1 MTKLTQEQFIEEYA
15 DKTAT
20 CAVTIQKLKDELN
33 TVEYLAA
40 MGGAQHKLIMKV
52 FIATIMKIERDG
64 Y

>member
-1 MTKLTQEQFIEEYA
+1 M
-15 DKTAT
+15 
-20 CAVTIQKLKDELN
+20 TIQKLKDELN

-64 Y
+64 YWLSF